1 MNRRERHG
9 LIAFIALAALL
20 RFATLDAKGFWQDE
34 AGTAFVARLDLLS
47 MLPAISRHETTPPLF
62 FLLSSGWI
70 KLFGSGEVGMRS
82 LAALF
87 GVGVVPAG
95 YLLGREF
102 VSRRTGLVTSGL
114 LAVNPLLIWYSQ
126 EARSYSLLV
135 LTSALALWFCARA
148 AASTRSG
155 DLALWAVLAC
165 LSLATHYFAVF
176 LVIPEMLWLLH
187 AFGRRRAV
195 LVAIGATIAFGAAL
209 FPLALTQRAHGLG
222 AWTAQIGL
230 VSRIV
235 QIPGIFLVGFETP
248 LPLLAAGVAALL
260 AGYGIWLLLRLA
272 DEAARRGALLA
283 AGIGATAIL
292 LPLLLSLVGIDFLV
306 YKNVIGALVPLTVA
320 VAAGFAVPE
329 AGLRGIAAATALG
342 VVSLIV
348 VVATAWEPKYHREA
362 WREAV
367 QALGPSWSPRAVVA
381 TPGAGYRALR
391 YYLPGSQA
399 LPAAGAS
406 LSEVDVL
413 ALRRRPLGAMAP
425 PQLPAATVAPPSP
438 RPGFRLIERRDEY
451 YFKLFRYR
459 APRPLRVSFGRVA
472 RMKLDHDVK
481 PVTLMQPAR
490 ATN

>member
-1 MNRRERHG
+1 MTRRERTV

-20 RFATLDAKGFWQDE
+20 RFATLDAKSFWQDE

-47 MLPAISRHETTPPLF
+47 MLHAISRHETTPPLY
-62 FLLSSGWI
+62 FLLTSGWM

-102 VSRRTGLVTSGL
+102 VSRRTGLVMSGL
-114 LAVNPLLIWYSQ
+114 LAINPLLIWYSQ

-135 LTSALALWFCARA
+135 LTSTFALWFCARA
-148 AASTRSG
+148 ADHRRLG

-176 LVIPEMLWLLH
+176 LVIPEMIWLLV

-195 LVAIGATIAFGAAL
+195 FVAIGATIVFGAAL
-209 FPLALTQRAHGLG
+209 FPLALAQRAEGLG

-235 QIPGIFLVGFETP
+235 QIPAIFLVGFETP

-260 AGYGIWLLLRLA
+260 AGYGIWLLLRRA
-272 DEAARRGALLA
+272 DEAARARALLA

-292 LPLLLSLVGIDFLV
+292 LPLALSLVGIDFLV
-306 YKNVIGALVPLTVA
+306 YKNVIGALVPITVA
-320 VAAGFAVPE
+320 VAAGFAAPE
-329 AGLRGIAAATALG
+329 AGLRGIAAATGLAA
-342 VVSLIV
+342 VSLIV
-348 VVATAWEPKYHREA
+348 VVATAWQPKYDREA

-367 QALGPSWSPRAVVA
+367 QALGRSGRPRVVVA
-381 TPGAGYRALR
+381 TPSAGNRALR
-391 YYLPGSQA
+391 YYLPGSHA

-406 LSEVDVL
+406 LIEVDVL
-413 ALRRRPLGAMAP
+413 ALRRRPLGAMAT
-425 PQLPAATVAPPSP
+425 PQLPPATASPPPP
-438 RPGFRLIERRDEY
+438 RPGFRLIERRDED
-451 YFKLFRYR
+451 YFRVFRYR
-459 APRPLRVSFGRVA
+459 ANRPLWVSFAEVA
-472 RMKLDHDVK
+472 RMKVDHHDQSA
-481 PVTLMQPAR
+481 TLMQSVR
-490 ATN
+490 APK